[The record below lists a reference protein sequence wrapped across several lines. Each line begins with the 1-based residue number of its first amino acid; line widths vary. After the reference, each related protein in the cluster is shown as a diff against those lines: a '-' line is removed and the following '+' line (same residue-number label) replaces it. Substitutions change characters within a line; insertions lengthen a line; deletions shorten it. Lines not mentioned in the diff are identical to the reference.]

1 VKRLV
6 FDKFFNI
13 FMKML
18 PPKAVRYLVNFSYG
32 QPKWSINSDEKF
44 IREAYE
50 QIVWVYSCV
59 SMIANSVANVDWLL
73 YRKIGNGKDIEEVDN
88 HAILDMIN
96 TKVNDNMAS
105 RDFFDLWA
113 TYLALNGKFFAVFDS
128 PINPSTIEPL
138 IPYYTKVIPDE
149 KEFISG
155 VEYRIGGTKVD
166 YSKNLLLWSRFY
178 DPLDLYEGLSPI
190 KAMARTLDTENSAI
204 DWNKNSLDN
213 SGIPPGALSVMS
225 PTPDQIE
232 GIKSR
237 WIESY
242 SGKNNVRVP
251 IILDSE
257 KASYTNFGISQVDMD
272 FVLGRKLNKIEIC
285 SGFGVPGQVVGDP
298 EGQTYANYEEAVKAF
313 WKNTVIPK
321 YLNNIKSILNLSLIP
336 KFLGAENMYLDYD
349 LDGIEVL
356 NEDQTAIADRS
367 INLYNAEMITLNEG
381 RERMGYEALEY
392 GDALKSKIMSE
403 LLVDDTNGETGDMQV
418 EDNLPL
424 NDNSTDNNNN
434 LPNGEASNQDNNNNL
449 EVVE

>member
-1 VKRLV
+1 MV
-6 FDKFFNI
+6 FDKFL
-13 FMKML
+13 KMFKQ
-18 PPKAVRYLVNFSYG
+18 KAVRYLFSISYG
-32 QPKWSINSDEKF
+32 NPKWSLTNDEKF

-73 YRKIGNGKDIEEVDN
+73 YKKIGNGKDIEEIDS
-88 HAILDMIN
+88 HPILDLLN
-96 TKVNDNMAS
+96 DQVNSNMSS

-128 PINPSTIEPL
+128 PINPSIIEPL
-138 IPYYTKVIPDE
+138 IPYYTKVIPDRE
-149 KEFISG
+149 NFISG
-155 VEYRIGGTKVD
+155 VEYRIGGDKTD

-190 KAMARTLDTENSAI
+190 KALARTLDTENSAI

-237 WIESY
+237 WIENY
-242 SGKNNVRVP
+242 TGKNNVRTP
-251 IILDSE
+251 LILDAE
-257 KASYTNFGISQVDMD
+257 KASYVNFGISQVDMD

-298 EGQTYANYEEAVKAF
+298 EGQTYSNYEEAVKAF
-313 WKNTVIPK
+313 WKNTVMPK
-321 YLNNIKSILNLSLIP
+321 YLNHIKSILNLSLKT
-336 KFLGAENMYLDYD
+336 KFLGTEKMYLDYD
-349 LDGIEVL
+349 LDGVEVL
-356 NEDQTAIADRS
+356 NEDQTALADRV
-367 INLYNAEMITLNEG
+367 INLYNAELITLNEA
-381 RERMGYEALEY
+381 RERIGYEALEY

-403 LLVDDTNGETGDMQV
+403 LLMEDTMGETGDIQI

-424 NDNSTDNNNN
+424 NDNNNDNTNN
-434 LPNGEASNQDNNNNL
+434 LSNEEAQNQDNL
-449 EVVE
+449 EVVV